1 MENID
6 KEVLIIKEQLKDAL
20 SDIQDLKEKRISQAS
35 IPPQTV
41 KQRHLGEGPM
51 FIRAGLEADLPTIGE
66 NTTSNSTAI
75 YFCTDSFKLKIWTG
89 SSWKSTTL
97 S

>member
-6 KEVLIIKEQLKDAL
+6 NEISNIKEQLEDTL
-20 SDIQDLKEKRISQAS
+20 NDIKELKEKRVSQAS
-35 IPPQTV
+35 IPPQTI